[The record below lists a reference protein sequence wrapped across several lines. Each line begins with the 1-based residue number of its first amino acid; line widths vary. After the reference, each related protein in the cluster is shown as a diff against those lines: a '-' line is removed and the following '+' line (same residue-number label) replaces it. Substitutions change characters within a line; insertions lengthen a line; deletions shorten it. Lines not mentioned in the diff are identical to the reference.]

1 MAQIPEKLQSG
12 QIFKPAAVRAIN
24 GIIDYLRST
33 KIVGDGKTIRV
44 NQTGGGTEIAY
55 IPQYSAT
62 RGGTSQFNYLFQLS
76 IGQSNNQPVL
86 VVNYNS
92 TASGE
97 FHGYKTIS
105 FDSLPGD
112 GKYRVRA
119 MLRPQDGTAV
129 FGNEFTIYFTPI
141 ITEGE
146 GNEPNVRGLFSF
158 QIGSI
163 VRTTTTVGTSS
174 FTTYQIDNQDTVGMV
189 WFQPPEPFSDFGAY
203 VVLNKNGFGDGAYV
217 DTLSI
222 NDLILSVRGGRVY
235 MPDGQSIGVT
245 GASFQLSDNSGSIVV
260 LNSNRTLELR
270 GDKQLGEGEFLI
282 AELVAQP
289 SATPRGYWQLYQ
301 YIQGSIVLGGDD
313 KLVAVT
319 EGGEPGYLADRL
331 KSSDNSIGLGAGVN
345 AVDLKS
351 NIVVAAGE
359 NVSVTKTGNTFT
371 VSSVGTKGDPG
382 EQGPPGEKGDKGDKG
397 DPGEK
402 GDKGDPGEKGEKGDK
417 GDKGDKGEQGLPGL
431 PGQPGEKGEK
441 GDPGISGVD
450 GGTGITASIDANG
463 VLHIAITQLA
473 DGVLVFQNGTLTTVP
488 IAQCDA

>member
-12 QIFKPAAVRAIN
+12 QIFKPSAVRAIN

-62 RGGTSQFNYLFQLS
+62 RGGTSQFRYLFQLS
-76 IGQSNNQPVL
+76 IGQVNNQPVL

-97 FHGYKTIS
+97 FHAQKTIS
-105 FDSLPGD
+105 FDSLPSD

-119 MLRPQDGTAV
+119 MLRPQSGTAV
-129 FGNEFTIYFTPI
+129 FGTDFTIYFTPI

-163 VRTTTTVGTSS
+163 VRNTTTVGTSS

-189 WFQPPEPFSDFGAY
+189 WVQPPEPFSDFGAY
-203 VVLNKNGFGDGAYV
+203 VVLNKAGFGDGAYV
-217 DTLSI
+217 DTLAIS
-222 NDLILSVRGGRVY
+222 DLILSVRGGRVY
-235 MPDGQSIGVT
+235 LPDGQSIGVT
-245 GASFQLSDNSGSIVV
+245 GADFQLSETSGSIVV

-270 GDKQLGEGEFLI
+270 GDKQLGEGELLI
-282 AELVAQP
+282 AELVEQP
-289 SATPRGYWQLYQ
+289 SATPRGHWQLYQ

-319 EGGEPGYLADRL
+319 EGGEPGYRAERL
-331 KSSDNSIGLGAGVN
+331 KSSDNSIGLGTVTN

-359 NVSVTKTGNTFT
+359 NVSVTRTGNTFT

-382 EQGPPGEKGDKGDKG
+382 EKGDKG
-397 DPGEK
+397 DPGEKGEKGDK

-450 GGTGITASIDANG
+450 GGTGITASIDSNG
-463 VLHIAITQLA
+463 VLHISITQLA

>member
-12 QIFKPAAVRAIN
+12 QIFKPSAVRAIN

-55 IPQYSAT
+55 IPQNSAT
-62 RGGTSQFNYLFQLS
+62 RGGGTSQFNYLFQLS
-76 IGQSNNQPVL
+76 IGQADNKPVL

-97 FHGYKTIS
+97 FHASKTIS

-119 MLRPQDGTAV
+119 MLRPQGGTLV
-129 FGNEFTIYFTPI
+129 FGTDFTIYFTPI

-163 VRTTTTVGTSS
+163 VRTTTTVGASS

-189 WFQPPEPFSDFGAY
+189 WFQPPEPYSDFGAY

-222 NDLILSVRGGRVY
+222 SDLILSVRGGRVY

-245 GASFQLSDNSGSIVV
+245 GADFQLSETSGSIVV

-282 AELVAQP
+282 AELVEQP
-289 SATPRGYWQLYQ
+289 SATPRGHWQLYQ

-331 KSSDNSIGLGAGVN
+331 KSSDNSIGLGAGAN

-359 NVSVTKTGNTFT
+359 NVSVTRTGNTFT

-382 EQGPPGEKGDKGDKG
+382 EPGP
-397 DPGEK
+397 PGEK
-402 GDKGDPGEKGEKGDK
+402 GDKGDPGEPGPPGEKGEKGNP
-417 GDKGDKGEQGLPGL
+417 GEQGIPGPQGLPGL
-431 PGQPGEKGEK
+431 PGAKGEK

-450 GGTGITASIDANG
+450 GGTGITASIDSNG
-463 VLHIAITQLA
+463 VLHISLTQLA
-473 DGVLVFQNGTLTTVP
+473 DGVLVFQNGTLTTIP

>member
-76 IGQSNNQPVL
+76 IGQSENKPVL
-86 VVNYNS
+86 VVNYVNATS
-92 TASGE
+92 DSDE
-97 FHGYKTIS
+97 HHGYRTVS
-105 FDSLPGD
+105 LDSLPGD
-112 GKYRVRA
+112 GVYRVRG
-119 MLRPQDGTAV
+119 MQKPFHKVSDTNIHIPSDDYV
-129 FGNEFTIYFTPI
+129 IYFTKDN
-141 ITEGE
+141 
-146 GNEPNVRGLFSF
+146 GNGTEPNIRGTFTF

-163 VRTTTTVGTSS
+163 TRTTTTVGGESVTSYS
-174 FTTYQIDNQDTVGMV
+174 VTQDCVGSV
-189 WFQPPEPFSDFGAY
+189 QLQREPYVDFGAY
-203 VVLNKNGFGDGAYV
+203 FVFNRPNFADGAYV
-217 DTLSI
+217 EQFSKSDF
-222 NDLILSVRGGRVY
+222 ILRVMGGYVY
-235 MPDGQSIGVT
+235 DEN
-245 GASFQLSDNSGSIVV
+245 GASHVESVNFQLGTDSVVV
-260 LNSNRTLELR
+260 LTSNRTLELR
-270 GDKQLGEGEFLI
+270 EHGHLGAGEILI
-282 AELVAQP
+282 AEITGAY
-289 SATPRGYWQLYQ
+289 TYWNLKQ

-313 KLVAVT
+313 KLVAVK

-331 KSSDNSIGLGAGVN
+331 KSSDNSIGLGAGAN

-359 NVSVTKTGNTFT
+359 NVSVTRSGNTFT

-382 EQGPPGEKGDKGDKG
+382 EKGDKGDKG
-397 DPGEK
+397 DPGEKGDK

-450 GGTGITASIDANG
+450 AGTGITASIDSNG
-463 VLHIAITQLA
+463 VLHISITQLT
-473 DGVLVFQNGTLTTVP
+473 DGVLVFQNGTLTTIP

>member
-62 RGGTSQFNYLFQLS
+62 RGGGASQFNYLFQLS
-76 IGQSNNQPVL
+76 IGQAENKPVL
-86 VVNYNS
+86 VVNYVNATS
-92 TASGE
+92 ESDE
-97 FHGYKTIS
+97 HHGYRTVS
-105 FDSLPGD
+105 LDSLPQD
-112 GKYRVRA
+112 GVYRVRG
-119 MLRPQDGTAV
+119 MQKPFHKVSESDIYIPSDDYI
-129 FGNEFTIYFTPI
+129 IYFTKDNGVG
-141 ITEGE
+141 T
-146 GNEPNVRGLFSF
+146 EPNIRGTFTF

-163 VRTTTTVGTSS
+163 TRTTSTVGDKSVTSYS
-174 FTTYQIDNQDTVGMV
+174 VTQDCVGSV
-189 WFQPPEPFSDFGAY
+189 QFQREPYVSFGAY
-203 VVLNKNGFGDGAYV
+203 LVLNRPGFADGAYV
-217 DTLSI
+217 EQFNKSDF
-222 NDLILSVRGGRVY
+222 ILRVLGGYVY
-235 MPDGQSIGVT
+235 DEN
-245 GASFQLSDNSGSIVV
+245 GASHVNGADFQLSGGSVVV
-260 LNSNRTLELR
+260 LNSNKTLEFR
-270 GDKQLGEGEFLI
+270 EHGHLGEGEILI
-282 AELVAQP
+282 AEIT
-289 SATPRGYWQLYQ
+289 SGYTYWNLKQ

-313 KLVAVT
+313 KLVAVK

-331 KSSDNSIGLGAGVN
+331 KSSDNSIGLGAGAN

-359 NVSVTKTGNTFT
+359 NVSVTRTGNTFT

-382 EQGPPGEKGDKGDKG
+382 EKGEKGDKGDPGEK
-397 DPGEK
+397 GEK

-441 GDPGISGVD
+441 GDPGISSVD
-450 GGTGITASIDANG
+450 AGTGITASIDSNG

-473 DGVLVFQNGTLTTVP
+473 DGVLVFQNGTLTTIP

>member
-76 IGQSNNQPVL
+76 IGQADNKPVL
-86 VVNYNS
+86 VVNYVNATS
-92 TASGE
+92 E
-97 FHGYKTIS
+97 NDEHHGYRTVS
-105 FDSLPGD
+105 LDSLPVD
-112 GKYRVRA
+112 GVYRVRG
-119 MLRPQDGTAV
+119 MQKSFYKEYDNNIYIPSDDY
-129 FGNEFTIYFTPI
+129 FIYFCKDN
-141 ITEGE
+141 
-146 GNEPNVRGLFSF
+146 GNGTEPNIRGTFTF

-163 VRTTTTVGTSS
+163 TRTTTTVGGESV
-174 FTTYQIDNQDTVGMV
+174 TTYSVTQDCVGSV
-189 WFQPPEPFSDFGAY
+189 QFQREPYVDFGAY
-203 VVLNKNGFGDGAYV
+203 FVFNRPGFADGAYV
-217 DTLSI
+217 EQFSKSDFALR
-222 NDLILSVRGGRVY
+222 VMGGYVY
-235 MPDGQSIGVT
+235 DEN
-245 GASFQLSDNSGSIVV
+245 GASHVNGANFQLGTDSVVV
-260 LNSNRTLELR
+260 LTSSRTLELMENR
-270 GDKQLGEGEFLI
+270 HLGAGEILI
-282 AELVAQP
+282 AEITGAY
-289 SATPRGYWQLYQ
+289 TYWNLKQ

-331 KSSDNSIGLGAGVN
+331 KSSDNSIGLGAGTN

-351 NIVVAAGE
+351 NIVVAAGD
-359 NVSVTKTGNTFT
+359 NVSVTRTGNTFT

-382 EQGPPGEKGDKGDKG
+382 DPGEKGEKG
-397 DPGEK
+397 DPGEKGEK
-402 GDKGDPGEKGEKGDK
+402 GDKGDPGEKGDK

-431 PGQPGEKGEK
+431 PGQPGEKGDK

-450 GGTGITASIDANG
+450 GGTGITASIDSNG
-463 VLHIAITQLA
+463 VLHISITQLA
-473 DGVLVFQNGTLTTVP
+473 DGVLVFQNGTLTTIP

>member
-12 QIFKPAAVRAIN
+12 QIFKPSAVRAIN

-76 IGQSNNQPVL
+76 IGQANNQPVL
-86 VVNYNS
+86 VVNYVNATS
-92 TASGE
+92 ESDE
-97 FHGYKTIS
+97 HHGYRTVS
-105 FDSLPGD
+105 LDSLPQD
-112 GKYRVRA
+112 GVYRVRGMQKA
-119 MLRPQDGTAV
+119 FHQVSDNNIHIPSDDYV
-129 FGNEFTIYFTPI
+129 IYFTKDN
-141 ITEGE
+141 
-146 GNEPNVRGLFSF
+146 GNGTEPNIRGTFTF

-163 VRTTTTVGTSS
+163 TRTTTTVGEKSV
-174 FTTYQIDNQDTVGMV
+174 TTYSVMQDCVGSV
-189 WFQPPEPFSDFGAY
+189 PFQRTPYVAFGAY
-203 VVLNKNGFGDGAYV
+203 LVFNRPDFVDGAYV
-217 DTLSI
+217 EQFNKSDF
-222 NDLILSVRGGRVY
+222 ILRVMGGYVY
-235 MPDGQSIGVT
+235 DEN
-245 GASFQLSDNSGSIVV
+245 GASHVETVNFQLSGGSVVV
-260 LNSNRTLELR
+260 LTSSRTLELR
-270 GDKQLGEGEFLI
+270 ENRNLGEGEILI
-282 AELVAQP
+282 AEIT
-289 SATPRGYWQLYQ
+289 SAYTYWNLKQ

-331 KSSDNSIGLGAGVN
+331 KSSDNSIGLGAGAN

-359 NVSVTKTGNTFT
+359 NVSVTRTGNTFT

-382 EQGPPGEKGDKGDKG
+382 EKGEKGDKGDPGEK
-397 DPGEK
+397 GEK

-417 GDKGDKGEQGLPGL
+417 GDKGDKGEQGIPGL

-450 GGTGITASIDANG
+450 GGTGITASIDSNG
-463 VLHIAITQLA
+463 VLHISITQLA

>member
-62 RGGTSQFNYLFQLS
+62 RGGASQFNYLFQLS
-76 IGQSNNQPVL
+76 IGQVDNKPVL
-86 VVNYNS
+86 VVNYVNATS
-92 TASGE
+92 ESDE
-97 FHGYKTIS
+97 HHGYRTVS
-105 FDSLPGD
+105 LDSLSQD
-112 GKYRVRA
+112 GVYRVRG
-119 MLRPQDGTAV
+119 MQKPFHKVSESDIYIPSDDYI
-129 FGNEFTIYFTPI
+129 IYFTKDNGDG
-141 ITEGE
+141 T
-146 GNEPNVRGLFSF
+146 EPNIRGTFTF

-163 VRTTTTVGTSS
+163 VRTTSTVGDKSV
-174 FTTYQIDNQDTVGMV
+174 TTYSVTQDCVGSV
-189 WFQPPEPFSDFGAY
+189 QFQREPYVSFGAY
-203 VVLNKNGFGDGAYV
+203 LVLNRPGFADGAYV
-217 DTLSI
+217 EQFSRSDF
-222 NDLILSVRGGRVY
+222 ILRVLGGYVY
-235 MPDGQSIGVT
+235 DEN
-245 GASFQLSDNSGSIVV
+245 GASHVNGDYFQLSGGSVVV
-260 LNSNRTLELR
+260 LNSNKTLEFREHRL
-270 GDKQLGEGEFLI
+270 LGEREILI
-282 AELVAQP
+282 AEIT
-289 SATPRGYWQLYQ
+289 SGYTYWNLKQ

-331 KSSDNSIGLGAGVN
+331 KSSDNSIGLGAGMN

-359 NVSVTKTGNTFT
+359 NVSVTRTGNTFT

-382 EQGPPGEKGDKGDKG
+382 EKGEKGDKGDPGEKGEKG

-402 GDKGDPGEKGEKGDK
+402 GDKGDPGEKGDKGEKGDI
-417 GDKGDKGEQGLPGL
+417 GPQGL

-473 DGVLVFQNGTLTTVP
+473 DGVLVFQNGTLTTIP

>member
-76 IGQSNNQPVL
+76 IGQANNKPVL
-86 VVNYNS
+86 VVNYVNATS
-92 TASGE
+92 DSE
-97 FHGYKTIS
+97 EHHGYRTVS
-105 FDSLPGD
+105 LDSLSQD
-112 GKYRVRA
+112 GVYRVRG
-119 MLRPQDGTAV
+119 MQKPFHKVSVSDIYIPSDDYI
-129 FGNEFTIYFTPI
+129 IYFTKDN
-141 ITEGE
+141 
-146 GNEPNVRGLFSF
+146 GNGTEPNIRGTFTF

-163 VRTTTTVGTSS
+163 TRTTSTVGDKSV
-174 FTTYQIDNQDTVGMV
+174 TTYSVTQDCVGSV
-189 WFQPPEPFSDFGAY
+189 QFQRAPYVDFGAY
-203 VVLNKNGFGDGAYV
+203 LVLNRPGFADGAYV
-217 DTLSI
+217 EQFSRSDF
-222 NDLILSVRGGRVY
+222 ILRVLGGYVY
-235 MPDGQSIGVT
+235 DQN
-245 GASFQLSDNSGSIVV
+245 GASHVNGADFQLSGGSVVV
-260 LNSNRTLELR
+260 LNSNRTLEFREHRL
-270 GDKQLGEGEFLI
+270 LGEGEILI
-282 AELVAQP
+282 AEIT
-289 SATPRGYWQLYQ
+289 SGYTYWNLKQ
-301 YIQGSIVLGGDD
+301 YVCGSIVLGGDD

-331 KSSDNSIGLGAGVN
+331 KSSDNSIGLGTVAN

-359 NVSVTKTGNTFT
+359 NVSVTRTGNTFT
-371 VSSVGTKGDPG
+371 VSSVGGDPG
-382 EQGPPGEKGDKGDKG
+382 EPGPKGDQGEKGEKGD
-397 DPGEK
+397 K

-417 GDKGDKGEQGLPGL
+417 GDKGDQGEQGIPGL

-463 VLHIAITQLA
+463 VLHISITQLA
-473 DGVLVFQNGTLTTVP
+473 DGVLVFQNGTLTTIP

>member
-12 QIFKPAAVRAIN
+12 QIFKQAAVRAIN

-62 RGGTSQFNYLFQLS
+62 RGGGTSQFRYLFQLS
-76 IGQSNNQPVL
+76 IGQAENKPVL
-86 VVNYNS
+86 VVNYLNATS
-92 TASGE
+92 DSDE
-97 FHGYKTIS
+97 HHGYRTVS
-105 FDSLPGD
+105 LDSLPQD
-112 GKYRVRA
+112 GVYRVRG
-119 MLRPQDGTAV
+119 MQKPFHKVSESDIYIPSDDYI
-129 FGNEFTIYFTPI
+129 IYFTKDNGDG
-141 ITEGE
+141 T
-146 GNEPNVRGLFSF
+146 EPNIRGTFTF

-163 VRTTTTVGTSS
+163 VRTTSTVGDKSV
-174 FTTYQIDNQDTVGMV
+174 TTYSVTQDCVGSV
-189 WFQPPEPFSDFGAY
+189 QFQREPYVSFGAY
-203 VVLNKNGFGDGAYV
+203 LVLNRPGFADGAYV
-217 DTLSI
+217 EQFSRSDF
-222 NDLILSVRGGRVY
+222 ILRVLGGYVY
-235 MPDGQSIGVT
+235 DEN
-245 GASFQLSDNSGSIVV
+245 GASHVNGADFQLGTGSVVV
-260 LNSNRTLELR
+260 LNSNKTLEFREHRL
-270 GDKQLGEGEFLI
+270 LGEGEILI
-282 AELVAQP
+282 AEIT
-289 SATPRGYWQLYQ
+289 SGYTYWNLKQ

-331 KSSDNSIGLGAGVN
+331 KSSDNSIGLGAGAN

-359 NVSVTKTGNTFT
+359 NVSVTRTGNTFT

-382 EQGPPGEKGDKGDKG
+382 EQGPPGEKGDKGDPGEK
-397 DPGEK
+397 GEK

-417 GDKGDKGEQGLPGL
+417 GDKGDIGPQGLPGL
-431 PGQPGEKGEK
+431 PGEKGEK

-450 GGTGITASIDANG
+450 GGTGITASIDSNG
-463 VLHIAITQLA
+463 VLHISITQLA